1 MNHKVFADTYYY
13 LALLVER
20 DESHQLAMEVTRQF
34 QGQIVTTG
42 WVLLEFANAVSKSR
56 KRHYY
61 PSLLED
67 LKQSSQVKIIPPDET
82 LFDEGTDLYRQ
93 RPDKD
98 WSLTDCI
105 SFIVMEREGI
115 TEALTGD
122 HHFEQAG
129 FVSLLK

>member
-1 MNHKVFADTYYY
+1 
-13 LALLVER
+13 LALLIASDEAHELAVELTT
-20 DESHQLAMEVTRQF
+20 QL

-56 KRHYY
+56 HRHYY
-61 PSLLED
+61 PSLLDD
-67 LKQSSQVKIIPPDET
+67 LKQNPQMTIIAADES
-82 LFDEGTDLYRQ
+82 LFDEGTELYRL

-105 SFIVMEREGI
+105 SFLVMEREGI
-115 TEALTGD
+115 TDALTGD

-129 FVSLLK
+129 FNILFK

>member
-1 MNHKVFADTYYY
+1 MNKVFADTYYY
-13 LALLVER
+13 LALLVAR
-20 DESHQLAMEVTRQF
+20 DDTHRLATELTRQLG
-34 QGQIVTTG
+34 GQIVTTG

-56 KRHYY
+56 RRHYF
-61 PSLLED
+61 PSLLDD
-67 LKQSSQVKIIPPDET
+67 LKQNSQMTIIPPDEA
-82 LFDEGTDLYRQ
+82 LFDEGTELYRN

-105 SFIVMEREGI
+105 SFLVMEREGI

-129 FVSLLK
+129 FTILFK

>member
-13 LALLVER
+13 LALLIEH
-20 DESHQLAMEVTRQF
+20 DEAHQLAVEVTRQF

-67 LKQSSQVKIIPPDET
+67 LKQSSQVKIIPPDEA
-82 LFDEGTDLYRQ
+82 LFDEGTSLYRH

-129 FVSLLK
+129 FVALLK

>member
-1 MNHKVFADTYYY
+1 MNKVFADTYYY
-13 LALLVER
+13 LALLVEN
-20 DESHQLAMEVTRQF
+20 DAMHELAIELTSQL

-56 KRHYY
+56 HRHYF
-61 PSLLED
+61 PSLLDD
-67 LKQSSQVKIIPPDET
+67 LKQNPQITILPADEAS
-82 LFDEGTDLYRQ
+82 FEDGTALYRN

-105 SFIVMEREGI
+105 SFLVMEREGV

-129 FVSLLK
+129 FTILFK

>member
-1 MNHKVFADTYYY
+1 MNKVFADTHYY

-20 DESHQLAMEVTRQF
+20 DESHQLAVEVTQLL

-42 WVLLEFANAVSKSR
+42 WVLLEFANAVCKSR

-61 PSLLED
+61 PSLLDD
-67 LKQSSQVKIIPPDET
+67 LRQNPQVIIYPPDEA
-82 LFDEGTDLYRQ
+82 LVDAGTELYRN
-93 RPDKD
+93 RPDQE

-105 SFIVMEREGI
+105 SFLVMEREGI
-115 TEALTGD
+115 AEALTGD

-129 FVSLLK
+129 FVALLK

>member
-42 WVLLEFANAVSKSR
+42 WVMLEFANAVSKSR

-105 SFIVMEREGI
+105 SFIAMEREGI

-129 FVSLLK
+129 FVALLK